1 MPHDE
6 EDVKFLSGKS
16 EDMLE
21 KISSMWKLVGKWEH
35 QFMLQKWNL
44 KYRKYC

>member
-1 MPHDE
+1 MIKITLGETYMKEKDVMMYYMPHDE

-21 KISSMWKLVGKWEH
+21 KISSM
-35 QFMLQKWNL
+35 
-44 KYRKYC
+44 